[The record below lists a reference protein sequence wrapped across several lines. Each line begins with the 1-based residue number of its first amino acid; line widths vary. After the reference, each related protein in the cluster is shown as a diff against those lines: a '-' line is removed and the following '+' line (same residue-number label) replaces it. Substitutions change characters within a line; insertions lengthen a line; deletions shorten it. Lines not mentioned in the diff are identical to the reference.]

1 MTLQTRSN
9 RMARTTRTTRTT
21 RLWPATEPDRPRSR
35 RARRAGPA
43 GLIAA
48 TVLVAGGVAAP
59 AVAAPAAP
67 SETRASAAEAPGS
80 EAPGI
85 EVSDTEASGIEVSD
99 TEAARASG
107 APHARAPR
115 CTGEN
120 RPGRLVT
127 VRGMPT
133 ATRTTARA
141 VLAAAV
147 RCQSRE
153 LARRAEHD
161 GTRLSFGIVTP
172 REFFALPE
180 KETKYRYLVDALV
193 KSRPGYEKLSGYYVW
208 PRVSTARGARDP
220 KAWDEAVSAGL
231 LTRAQAR
238 DMRAQGS
245 GYLGWRVLID
255 ADGGWGAFIGGD

>member
-1 MTLQTRSN
+1 MTLQERSTRSTGSPLG
-9 RMARTTRTTRTT
+9 RRRS
-21 RLWPATEPDRPRSR
+21 PVTEPGRPGSR
-35 RARRAGPA
+35 VRRTGSA

-48 TVLVAGGVAAP
+48 VLVAGGVAAP
-59 AVAAPAAP
+59 AVAAPAAVP
-67 SETRASAAEAPGS
+67 STPSKLATTAPSAQAAGSVTTETAGGAGTEATRAS
-80 EAPGI
+80 
-85 EVSDTEASGIEVSD
+85 
-99 TEAARASG
+99 EAARSQATRG
-107 APHARAPR
+107 PR

-141 VLAAAV
+141 LIGAAV

-153 LARRAEHD
+153 LARRAERD
-161 GTRLSFGIVTP
+161 RTRLSFGIVTP

-208 PRVSTARGARDP
+208 PRVSTAQGARDP

-238 DMRAQGS
+238 NMRAQGS

-255 ADGGWGAFIGGD
+255 ADGGWGAFIAGD